1 MTHFDPETGE
11 IYGTNSARAQ
21 RAAADG
27 WHQKRMDERGVGYV
41 GLYLALARAYTKISP
56 VIINDGS
63 GHKYRYATLKQ
74 LISIVRGPL
83 LEQGIIIRQG
93 TENVMRIDEG
103 GGSKLIIVPVF
114 TDLIFADTGEV
125 VRTKVDIPV
134 IKADPQAMGSAV
146 TYGKRYSL
154 LAVLGLATDD
164 DDDAQ
169 AAMPNDAI
177 DKDGASELL
186 ASMKKAKDLE
196 SLIKW
201 RNDHDRAIKRLNE
214 SDFEKVK
221 NAFLKMKEGFEE

>member
-1 MTHFDPETGE
+1 MTDYDMETGE
-11 IYGTNSARAQ
+11 VNGVSARAS
-21 RAAADG
+21 RAASDG

-41 GLYLALARAYTKISP
+41 GLYRALARAYTQIEP
-56 VIINDGS
+56 VIVNDAS

-74 LISIVRGPL
+74 LLSRVRKPL
-83 LEQGIIIRQG
+83 LDQGVIIRQG

-103 GGSKLIIVPVF
+103 GGSKILVVPVF

-125 VRTKVDIPV
+125 VRTKVDVPIV
-134 IKADPQAMGSAV
+134 KADPQSMGSAV

-177 DKDGASELL
+177 DKDQKAPLL
-186 ASMKKAKDLE
+186 AGIKKAKDMEALV
-196 SLIKW
+196 KW
-201 RNDHDRAIKRLNE
+201 REENDRAIKRLKE
-214 SDFEKVK
+214 SDFEDVK
-221 NAFLKMKEGFEE
+221 AAFLEAKGRLE